1 MKSLLSLFLLCIG
14 MQFSNAAC
22 FDTTLMKKLVEE
34 RNSEDLKKAIEEN
47 KHCDN
52 CKECLGTL
60 YHNLG
65 ASYFRKDLNKAIFY
79 TLIARDLRKIK
90 LTVDYGGSNH
100 NLGVFY
106 KQKDNLDSA
115 AFFFNQAIDIYDQL
129 NIKKIIGSARDLAVV
144 MRRKGDYEKAIHY
157 LNFTIENAKRFD
169 SQYELCQALNE
180 LGIVSSQIGDH
191 VAGISNAQKAIN
203 CYGVFSETQYQY
215 EKRNALFSLANNY
228 LVAKNYTKA
237 LENYSKAFL
246 LAEGHE
252 DEDLK
257 AYCAMNIGVCFK
269 NLKNYPK
276 AIEAFQQAFEMK
288 KASNNSFDLANLYH
302 NIADVYLL
310 QKDFD
315 GAIDYYFQSIAIVLP
330 DLGKEAS
337 LDGITSTMLRDAS
350 NKTTLVTRI
359 KNYGSAFQAYYTHTN
374 VEEHLLEAL
383 KAYELADQVMDYMR
397 REHSMEASKL
407 FWRKKARPIYEEALS
422 VCHALKDYE
431 KAFYFLEKSKSI
443 LLLEALTEDKARS
456 VIPWVEVEQEKKLQQ
471 ELEQAARALEKARQ
485 KDSNTKLEAEER
497 LLEAQKQLD
506 DFVKQLEHKYP
517 KYVALKHGDEVTSL
531 KETQKHLLQNGEV
544 LLSYFYGDD
553 NLYAL
558 KIDRNAVLGFEKI
571 HRSNALDQRI
581 GVFVEQFESSKRRR
595 NPNFKEYKAAAYNL
609 FQAIYAPVFNA
620 AEEKVIIIPDGPLSF
635 IPFEAMLSSP
645 EGKSFGNL
653 DYLVLQQQIC
663 QAYSASVLS
672 KQQGRLRN
680 DYLALHVA
688 PGFRDDPYGRASLQS
703 MNTDG
708 LENLGHFQKSL
719 GAEATLKSFIQD
731 AEKSNIINL
740 FTHAEALDGASP
752 KIEFIDTALYLSQLY
767 TLDIPAD
774 LVVLGACQTS
784 MGKVAEGEGVMSLA
798 RGFAYAGAQ
807 SLVAS
812 LWRVND
818 KDTGDLLASFYD
830 KLGEGQ
836 SKASALRK
844 AKIDFLKQEDRIVL
858 PAQWSGLV
866 FIGNGAPLKH
876 PPYNP
881 WPFVLGGL
889 LLFGMIWTMKK

>member
-1 MKSLLSLFLLCIG
+1 MKYLLTLLLLGIG

-22 FDTTLMKKLVEE
+22 FDTTLMKKLLEE
-34 RNSEDLKKAIEEN
+34 RNTEALKNAIEEN
-47 KHCDN
+47 RYCDN

-60 YHNLG
+60 YHYLG
-65 ASYFRKDLNKAIFY
+65 ASYYRKDPNKAIYY
-79 TLIARDLRKIK
+79 TLIARDFRKTN
-90 LTVDYGGSNH
+90 LTADYGVSNH
-100 NLGVFY
+100 NLGAFY
-106 KQKDNLDSA
+106 ERLNRLDSA
-115 AFFFNQAIDIYDQL
+115 AHYFKQATEVYDQL
-129 NIKKIIGSARDLAVV
+129 DTIKIIGSTAALAKV
-144 MRRKGDYEKAIHY
+144 MRKKGEYEKAIHY
-157 LNFTIENAKRFD
+157 LNITIEKARRFD
-169 SQYELCQALNE
+169 SKYDLCVALNE
-180 LGIVSSQIGDH
+180 LGVVSGQVGDYDN
-191 VAGISNAQKAIN
+191 GISNASRAIN
-203 CYGVFSETQYQY
+203 CYGGFSETQYQY

-228 LVAKNYTKA
+228 FGLRAYVKA
-237 LENYSKAFL
+237 LKYYSKIYR
-246 LAEGHE
+246 LAESHE
-252 DEDLK
+252 DEEMK
-257 AYCAMNIGVCFK
+257 ADCAMNMGICFK
-269 NLKNYPK
+269 KLKNYPK
-276 AIEAFQQAFEMK
+276 ALEAFQQAFEIK
-288 KASNNSFDLANLYH
+288 KTFNNNFDLANFYH

-359 KNYGSAFQAYYTHTN
+359 KNYGNAFQVYYKHTN
-374 VEEHLLEAL
+374 AEAHLLEAL
-383 KAYELADQVMDYMR
+383 KAYRLADQVMDYMR

-407 FWRKKARPIYEEALS
+407 FWRKQARPIYEAALS
-422 VCHALKDYE
+422 VCHALEDYE

-443 LLLEALTEDKARS
+443 LLLDALTEDKARS

-485 KDSNTKLEAEER
+485 KDSDTKLEAAER
-497 LLEAQKQLD
+497 LLEAQERLE
-506 DFVKQLEHKYP
+506 DFVGQLEQKYP
-517 KYVALKHGDEVTSL
+517 KYVTLKYGNEVTSL
-531 KETQKHLLQNGEV
+531 SETQKQLLQNGTV
-544 LLSYFYGDD
+544 LLSYFYGDND
-553 NLYAL
+553 LYVL
-558 KIDRNAVLGFEKI
+558 KINEEEVLSFEKI
-571 HRSNALDQRI
+571 QRNDTLEQ
-581 GVFVEQFESSKRRR
+581 GVKAFIAQFENSKSRR
-595 NPNFKEYKAAAYNL
+595 NTRIEDYKTAAHHL
-609 FQAIYAPVFNA
+609 FQLVYAPVFKA
-620 AEEKVIIIPDGPLSF
+620 TEEKVIIIPDGPLSF
-635 IPFEAMLSSP
+635 IPFEAMLSSQ

-653 DYLVLQQQIC
+653 DYLLLQQQIC

-688 PGFRDDPYGRASLQS
+688 PGFENDPLGRASLQA

-708 LENLGHFQKSL
+708 LENLGHFQKNL
-719 GAEATLKSFIQD
+719 NKEATLKAFIQA

-798 RGFAYAGAQ
+798 RGFAHAGAQ

-818 KDTGDLLASFYD
+818 KDTGDLLARFYD

-844 AKIDFLKQEDRIVL
+844 AKIDFLKQKDRIVL

-866 FIGNGAPLKH
+866 FIGNGAPLKNS
-876 PPYNP
+876 PYNP
-881 WPFVLGGL
+881 WPFVLGGV
-889 LLFGMIWTMKK
+889 LLFGMIWTIKK